1 MDFHE
6 AYTDTC
12 SSVGIAARLG
22 KLDALKKLLSEGKAF
37 RTHLF
42 KALPYSS
49 GSKIR
54 GFLSLE

>member
-22 KLDALKKLLSEGKAF
+22 KLNALKKLLSEGKAF

-42 KALPYSS
+42 KAL
-49 GSKIR
+49 
-54 GFLSLE
+54 LA